1 MDYVDCY
8 LCNGTGIDDAN
19 WDGRCFSCRGSGQ
32 VEAGDRDDEMA
43 DWDEEP
49 AAAQATAERAQ

>member
-8 LCNGTGIDDAN
+8 LCNGTGIDDAS
-19 WDGRCFSCRGSGQ
+19 WDGRCFWCRGSGQ
-32 VEAGDRDDEMA
+32 AEAGDRDDELA

-49 AAAQATAERAQ
+49 GEDLPL